1 MHFFSS
7 RETYTR
13 IQVLRQWMGS
23 TVANHL
29 THASKR
35 NLLYIGDYYLPF
47 YYYLLGTT
55 FLIYYWIKLRPH
67 TNMSETF
74 FCES

>member
-1 MHFFSS
+1 
-7 RETYTR
+7 
-13 IQVLRQWMGS
+13 MGS

-74 FCES
+74 FL